1 MTPRGT
7 AISETTSLRLKSMPE
22 HPHTVFECCT
32 LVHPDNAVALSYASD
47 CARARFVGCRMIVLN
62 FTQPEMRGQSTG
74 ILCTQGHSPT
84 GRLHVDLEDCILAG
98 YSVFTPGPASEAVSY
113 TTKGKVL
120 AYVQFK
126 QPLPEGFERLARWPT
141 ELFSQMAPPRSPVEL
156 NK

>member
-62 FTQPEMRGQSTG
+62 FTQPEMRG
-74 ILCTQGHSPT
+74 
-84 GRLHVDLEDCILAG
+84 
-98 YSVFTPGPASEAVSY
+98 
-113 TTKGKVL
+113 
-120 AYVQFK
+120 
-126 QPLPEGFERLARWPT
+126 
-141 ELFSQMAPPRSPVEL
+141 
-156 NK
+156 